1 MIDTGYGDWP
11 LLGLLVDYLQAL
23 SFMRFE
29 RVRKVVYHL
38 IDAFS
43 ALYDREELM
52 LKSIIISEFTER

>member
-43 ALYDREELM
+43 ALYDHEELM
-52 LKSIIISEFTER
+52 LK